1 MAFPVCRPN
10 ILSFLSRVLSA
21 RPCSLARSSIHS
33 QVGETD
39 NNNIYGPDVARGPP
53 RQDARRRQRDEED
66 VRRPWCVCSG
76 EKVRA
81 RECER
86 AEHGIGSVAR
96 QQRTDC
102 HYVTFRSPKAT
113 TYGPWA
119 LTKIHLLPVLVLI
132 FCSDTHQFWCFVL
145 RVEASG
151 RIPVNQQPTSRV
163 HSVKRTVPQ
172 RDLAEPTVG
181 VSEFG
186 GAVRCVRSGA
196 RSEVAVCLP
205 CEGCFD

>member
-1 MAFPVCRPN
+1 MR
-10 ILSFLSRVLSA
+10 
-21 RPCSLARSSIHS
+21 RSGTTKAGCTSS
-33 QVGETD
+33 T
-39 NNNIYGPDVARGPP
+39 
-53 RQDARRRQRDEED
+53 ARRGGRQEAL
-66 VRRPWCVCSG
+66 VCVCSG

-145 RVEASG
+145 RVEA
-151 RIPVNQQPTSRV
+151 RIPVEKQPTSRV
-163 HSVKRTVPQ
+163 HSVNRTVPQ

-186 GAVRCVRSGA
+186 WRCGAVCQKWCQ
-196 RSEVAVCLP
+196 E
-205 CEGCFD
+205 